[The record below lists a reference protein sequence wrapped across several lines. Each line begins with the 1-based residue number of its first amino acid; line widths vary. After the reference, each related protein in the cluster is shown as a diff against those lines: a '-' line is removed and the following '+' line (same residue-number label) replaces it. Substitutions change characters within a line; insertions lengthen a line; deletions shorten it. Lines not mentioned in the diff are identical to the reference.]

1 MIEKFTFDLLI
12 KDKRKRL
19 ILVKAV
25 SEQRDHIVLKLLSY
39 LYFYT
44 PGLQVEVDIGTHY
57 KPDLIQ
63 LGPDGNPQLWI
74 DCGYISIVKGEALA
88 RKLRH
93 SKVVFVKPTLHEAT
107 AFRNLMIRR
116 DAAVERIQFLCF
128 EDRFISSIADALE
141 RKTEVTLYPIH
152 EDVYGVAINNQ
163 IFESRFI
170 FLPEKQEPAH

>member
-12 KDKRKRL
+12 KGKRKRL

-25 SEQRDHIVLKLLSY
+25 SEQRDHVVMKLLSY
-39 LYFYT
+39 LFFYT

-57 KPDLIQ
+57 KPDLIL
-63 LGPDGNPQLWI
+63 LGPDGQPELWI
-74 DCGYISIVKGEALA
+74 DCGYVSVVKGEALA

-93 SKVVFVKPTLHEAT
+93 SKVVIVKANLHEAT
-107 AFRNLMIRR
+107 AFRNLLIKRG
-116 DAAVERIQFLCF
+116 AVIERLQFLCF
-128 EDRFISSIADALE
+128 EDRFISSIADALD

-152 EDVYGVAINNQ
+152 EDVYGVAINDQ

-170 FLPEKQEPAH
+170 LIPPDAASGH